1 MYNRQEYSHNFALS
15 DRCFSTCLLCYSSW
29 RKFFSQ
35 TSMLHTY
42 LLQSL
47 WCFKN
52 DLHICSK
59 RHYHDINF
67 PGRAVAFSLNEDQ
80 QGGHGTTFQ
89 KRQIFAILIPALQGM
104 PTQVTKWIQIV
115 RFAKKLHFFSVNF
128 MLNRAILLPTF
139 FFSQSVDTFIHFLIF
154 FPLQLLLETRTMT
167 Q

>member
-47 WCFKN
+47 WCFKRLAHMFQETLPWHQLSREGGGIFIEWGSGGPR
-52 DLHICSK
+52 DYISK
-59 RHYHDINF
+59 KDKYSLSSLRHYRGCPLKLQSESKLCALPKNF
-67 PGRAVAFSLNEDQ
+67 
-80 QGGHGTTFQ
+80 
-89 KRQIFAILIPALQGM
+89 I
-104 PTQVTKWIQIV
+104 
-115 RFAKKLHFFSVNF
+115 FFSVNF

-139 FFSQSVDTFIHFLIF
+139 SQSVDTFIHFLIF
-154 FPLQLLLETRTMT
+154 SPLQLLLETRTMT

>member
-42 LLQSL
+42 LLQSSR
-47 WCFKN
+47 CFFN

-67 PGRAVAFSLNEDQ
+67 PGRAVAFLLNEDL
-80 QGGHGTTFQ
+80 GATGDYLPKKTNIRYPHSGITGDAHSSYKVNPNCALCQ
-89 KRQIFAILIPALQGM
+89 K
-104 PTQVTKWIQIV
+104 T
-115 RFAKKLHFFSVNF
+115 S
-128 MLNRAILLPTF
+128 F
-139 FFSQSVDTFIHFLIF
+139 FFLSQFHVKSRDSSSNIFFLISLSTF
-154 FPLQLLLETRTMT
+154 
-167 Q
+167 